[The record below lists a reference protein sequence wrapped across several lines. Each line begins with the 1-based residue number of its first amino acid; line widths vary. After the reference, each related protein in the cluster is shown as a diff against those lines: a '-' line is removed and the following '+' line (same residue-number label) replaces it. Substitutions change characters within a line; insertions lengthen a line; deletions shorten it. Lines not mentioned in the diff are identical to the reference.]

1 MLPEQEQ
8 VYMGVWT
15 GIDGLLDVAE
25 WDAAT
30 RVGEREAQQEL
41 WRLAKER
48 RCKENVAAYLRG
60 LKR

>member
-1 MLPEQEQ
+1 
-8 VYMGVWT
+8 MGVWV

-48 RCKENVAAYLRG
+48 KRNENITRYLMG
-60 LKR
+60 IPKGG